1 MVWFAV
7 IVGLA
12 VVGAIAAIA
21 ALAKQSKD
29 SFEVAG
35 QLIPGMPTSAPAS
48 WAGSHDPEARLH
60 RRLRD
65 ALVALRA
72 NQVFDHSGS
81 LLDMRVELEQQALEV
96 DEQLVATAALPLSM
110 RGEPLDRL
118 TEAVVSIER
127 AVSDLAGESAS
138 TVAIRLEA
146 VLDDLKA
153 RTSTVAQAREAL
165 DEIDAEQGLYR
176 PGTHAGLAEADDRE
190 VEIESEGEE
199 PEGTTPF
206 QAGS

>member
-1 MVWFAV
+1 MIWLAV
-7 IVGLA
+7 IAGLA

-21 ALAKQSKD
+21 VLAKQSKD
-29 SFEVAG
+29 SFEAAG
-35 QLIPGMPTSAPAS
+35 QLVPGVKGSAPAS
-48 WAGSHDPEARLH
+48 WAGSHAPEARLH

-65 ALVALRA
+65 ALAALRA

-96 DEQLVATAALPLSM
+96 DQQLVATAALPLSM

-127 AVSDLAGESAS
+127 TVAELAGESAS

-146 VLDDLKA
+146 LLDDVKT
-153 RTSTVAQAREAL
+153 RTSTVAQARKAL
-165 DEIDAEQGLYR
+165 DEIDAEQGLYQPGSASRFEERRESPSQVSDDEPDGTPR
-176 PGTHAGLAEADDRE
+176 P
-190 VEIESEGEE
+190 
-199 PEGTTPF
+199 

>member
-1 MVWFAV
+1 MVWFAL

-12 VVGAIAAIA
+12 VMGAIAGIA
-21 ALAKQSKD
+21 VLAKQSKD
-29 SFEVAG
+29 SYEAAG
-35 QLIPGMPTSAPAS
+35 QLIPGVPTSAPAS

-72 NQVFDHSGS
+72 NQVFDHSGA
-81 LLDMRVELEQQALEV
+81 LLDMRVELEQQAIEV

-118 TEAVVSIER
+118 TEAVVSIEK
-127 AVSDLAGESAS
+127 AVADLAGESAS

-146 VLDDLKA
+146 VLDDLRA
-153 RTSTVAQAREAL
+153 RTSTVAQARAAL
-165 DEIDAEQGLYR
+165 DEIDAEQGLYA
-176 PGTHAGLAEADDRE
+176 PGTYGGLGAGEVSAVDD
-190 VEIESEGEE
+190 GDE
-199 PEGTTPF
+199 PEGTTSF
-206 QAGS
+206 QTGS